1 MGRGSSK
8 VQRVSMKARLRVIS
22 LAVALGGGLVAPAL
36 AQNADAL
43 ATNITIAPPKS
54 SSDDSIGPSQLRDF
68 SLGGTVTKP
77 ADTPPANARN
87 TAPAPST
94 APRQPETRTA
104 TAPASNAPASQ
115 RPQRTASTATA
126 TPAPPSAGVGGAF
139 NFPLPTP
146 AREPAQTF
154 TPAVT
159 AQPPDTAP
167 VSAPLE
173 PASTADMGGG
183 MLSYWP
189 WLLALLAAT
198 GAAAWYFR
206 RPRTGYAFAGA
217 GAASELDLPPPPKRP
232 APPQPQPAPRAA
244 PPAQP
249 VGPRVPASEPPV
261 VTGAVVSTRLRA
273 SAPEVQA
280 PPPVAAPAPA
290 PLGVISS
297 RLRPWLELEFQP
309 LAAIIDETQAAI
321 EFQISLLNSG
331 SAPARDVL
339 IEARLFNAGADQ
351 DEAIANFFAKPAGE
365 GDRIPM
371 VAPLGRME
379 FRTTATVS
387 REQMRIFEAG
397 GRQVFVPLIGFN
409 AVYRWSGGEG
419 QTSLSYLL
427 GRNTSGEKMAPLVV
441 GEGTKRF
448 KSLGA
453 REHTVRV
460 RK

>member
-1 MGRGSSK
+1 M
-8 VQRVSMKARLRVIS
+8 
-22 LAVALGGGLVAPAL
+22 
-36 AQNADAL
+36 
-43 ATNITIAPPKS
+43 
-54 SSDDSIGPSQLRDF
+54 
-68 SLGGTVTKP
+68 
-77 ADTPPANARN
+77 
-87 TAPAPST
+87 
-94 APRQPETRTA
+94 
-104 TAPASNAPASQ
+104 
-115 RPQRTASTATA
+115 
-126 TPAPPSAGVGGAF
+126 
-139 NFPLPTP
+139 
-146 AREPAQTF
+146 
-154 TPAVT
+154 
-159 AQPPDTAP
+159 
-167 VSAPLE
+167 
-173 PASTADMGGG
+173 
-183 MLSYWP
+183 
-189 WLLALLAAT
+189 
-198 GAAAWYFR
+198 
-206 RPRTGYAFAGA
+206 
-217 GAASELDLPPPPKRP
+217 
-232 APPQPQPAPRAA
+232 
-244 PPAQP
+244 
-249 VGPRVPASEPPV
+249 

-290 PLGVISS
+290 ALGVISS

-371 VAPLGRME
+371 VAPLGRMQ